1 MFRRLIFGVSEETV
15 RMGVS
20 RDPDFWNYTSA
31 LITEIQAGT
40 S

>member
-1 MFRRLIFGVSEETV
+1 MFRRCIFGVSEETI

-20 RDPDFWNYTSA
+20 RDPDFWNYMSA
-31 LITEIQAGT
+31 LIIEMQAGT